1 MLRHFRLYKQRRLRG
16 INASGQPVNHHVPGV
31 LLDLRRA
38 IVMGGQRVPVGDK
51 KETLMLVLQAHPV
64 FEHAVIVTKVQRSG
78 RTHA

>member
-1 MLRHFRLYKQRRLRG
+1 
-16 INASGQPVNHHVPGV
+16 
-31 LLDLRRA
+31 
-38 IVMGGQRVPVGDK
+38 MGGQRVPVGDK